1 MSQNA
6 ILPIAIW
13 SAIALAGLSVLGM
26 GIFGIRSL
34 VYGKIEPLS
43 IAIIAIPG
51 VLIAVL
57 GATMETWVQAGI
69 YTLVV
74 MFGLATLALMLTGL
88 RKLFIS

>member
-34 VYGKIEPLS
+34 VYGKVQPLS

-51 VLIAVL
+51 VLIAIL
-57 GATMETWVQAGI
+57 GATMQTWVQAGI

-74 MFGLATLALMLTGL
+74 MFGLATLALLLTGL

>member
-26 GIFGIRSL
+26 GIFGLRSL
-34 VYGKIEPLS
+34 VYGKVNPLS
-43 IAIIAIPG
+43 MVIIAIPG
-51 VLIAVL
+51 VLIVVF
-57 GATMETWVQAGI
+57 GVTMATWVQAGI

-74 MFGLATLALMLTGL
+74 MFGLATVALLLTGL
-88 RKLFIS
+88 RKLLIS

>member
-13 SAIALAGLSVLGM
+13 AAIALAGLSVLGM
-26 GIFGIRSL
+26 GIFGLRSL
-34 VYGKIEPLS
+34 VYGKVEPLS
-43 IAIIAIPG
+43 IVIISIPG
-51 VLIAVL
+51 ILLAIL
-57 GATMETWVQAGI
+57 GFTMETWVQAGI

-74 MFGLATLALMLTGL
+74 MFGLATLGLLLTGL

>member
-13 SAIALAGLSVLGM
+13 AAIALAGLSLLGM
-26 GIFGIRSL
+26 GIFGLRSL
-34 VYGKIEPLS
+34 AYGKVQPLS

-57 GATMETWVQAGI
+57 GATMQTWVQAGI

-74 MFGLATLALMLTGL
+74 MFGLAALSLLLTGL
-88 RKLFIS
+88 RKLFMM

>member
-13 SAIALAGLSVLGM
+13 AAIALAGLSLLGM

-34 VYGKIEPLS
+34 VYGKVEPLS

-51 VLIAVL
+51 VLMVVL
-57 GATMETWVQAGI
+57 GYTMQTWVQAGI
-69 YTLVV
+69 YTLVI
-74 MFGLATLALMLTGL
+74 MFGLAALGLLLTGL
-88 RKLFIS
+88 RKLFML

>member
-34 VYGKIEPLS
+34 VYGKVQPLS

-51 VLIAVL
+51 VLIAIL

-74 MFGLATLALMLTGL
+74 MFGLATLALLLTGL

>member
-57 GATMETWVQAGI
+57 GAAMETWVQAGI

-74 MFGLATLALMLTGL
+74 MFGLATLALLLTGL